1 MLENNVQH
9 SQIHLS
15 NVTIRVVELMTLFD
29 NDLSYKIIRKYFF
42 LIKNYFTQVDQVQY
56 YNQQVIE
63 NIEDFEYNF
72 LL

>member
-56 YNQQVIE
+56 YNQQVID
-63 NIEDFEYNF
+63 NIEDFEYN
-72 LL
+72 LLW

>member
-63 NIEDFEYNF
+63 NIEDFEYN
-72 LL
+72 LLW